1 MNLPPIHEQA
11 EFRDDALRQMF
22 GTVGWGFFKV
32 HLLEER
38 TAMVEALLTADPR
51 DVAAVADLQSRVKA
65 LQHVLDFEALVRATS
80 LEGMAT

>member
-1 MNLPPIHEQA
+1 
-11 EFRDDALRQMF
+11 
-22 GTVGWGFFKV
+22 
-32 HLLEER
+32 
-38 TAMVEALLTADPR
+38 MVEALLTADPR